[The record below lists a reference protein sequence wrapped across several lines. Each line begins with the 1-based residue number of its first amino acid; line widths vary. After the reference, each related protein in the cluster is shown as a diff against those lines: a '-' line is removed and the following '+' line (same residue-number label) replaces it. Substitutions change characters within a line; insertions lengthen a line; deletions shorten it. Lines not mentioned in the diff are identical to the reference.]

1 MNKVVADLLIE
12 RDFEYLQSYSLE
24 HHTLFSKQ
32 VPNYGT
38 LSIQD
43 TPELRLI
50 HEKILPTVRQMFNN
64 DLLVPTWQQL
74 NLHSGPQSILSGRK
88 FSEHDTCGVSLV
100 SYQHL
105 GWPTSI
111 GQETFELSENE
122 GLFFTSEQ
130 IFERLEFPDPF
141 NNVVANAF
149 FFFIQP

>member
-1 MNKVVADLLIE
+1 MNDLLPDLLIE

-24 HHTLFSKQ
+24 HHTIFSKQ

-50 HEKILPTVRQMFNN
+50 HEKILPTVRQIFNN
-64 DLLVPTWQQL
+64 DLLIPTWQQL
-74 NLHSGPQSILSGRK
+74 NLHSGPQSILGGRK
-88 FSEHDTCGVSLV
+88 FSENDTCGVSLV

-111 GQETFELSENE
+111 GGETFELSENE
-122 GLFFTSEQ
+122 ALFFTSEQ

-149 FFFIQP
+149 FFFVQP